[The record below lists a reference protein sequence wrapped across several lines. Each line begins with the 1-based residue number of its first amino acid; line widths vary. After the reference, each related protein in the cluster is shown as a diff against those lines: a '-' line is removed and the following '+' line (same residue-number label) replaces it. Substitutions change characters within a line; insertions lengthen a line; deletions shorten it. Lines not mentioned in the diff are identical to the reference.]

1 MPMMVVTASSGIEL
15 DLSEILNGADKFMNN
30 RRKAVILGMVAGA
43 LLGATLAWVASED
56 DDAYDDDEPRGIA
69 KLGAT
74 DYFSLGMS
82 ILTLAR
88 QFGDMLR

>member
-1 MPMMVVTASSGIEL
+1 MSN
-15 DLSEILNGADKFMNN
+15 D
-30 RRKAVILGMVAGA
+30 RRKAVLIGILAGA
-43 LLGATLAWVASED
+43 LLGAAFAWAATED
-56 DDAYDDDEPRGIA
+56 DDQELEEGEVRGIA

>member
-1 MPMMVVTASSGIEL
+1 MS
-15 DLSEILNGADKFMNN
+15 N
-30 RRKAVILGMVAGA
+30 RRKAVLIGLVSGA
-43 LLGATLAWVASED
+43 LLGAAFAWVATDSD
-56 DDAYDDDEPRGIA
+56 PDDDESGEIRGVA
-69 KLGAT
+69 KLGPT

>member
-1 MPMMVVTASSGIEL
+1 
-15 DLSEILNGADKFMNN
+15 MNT
-30 RRKAVILGMVAGA
+30 RRKAVLIGLVAGA
-43 LLGATLAWVASED
+43 LLGAAFAWVASDGEPDED
-56 DDAYDDDEPRGIA
+56 GNELRGVA
-69 KLGAT
+69 KLGPT

>member
-1 MPMMVVTASSGIEL
+1 MSN
-15 DLSEILNGADKFMNN
+15 D
-30 RRKAVILGMVAGA
+30 RRKAVLIGAAAGA
-43 LLGATLAWVASED
+43 LLGAAFAWVAAENDEAELED
-56 DDAYDDDEPRGIA
+56 GEVRGVA
-69 KLGAT
+69 KLGPT